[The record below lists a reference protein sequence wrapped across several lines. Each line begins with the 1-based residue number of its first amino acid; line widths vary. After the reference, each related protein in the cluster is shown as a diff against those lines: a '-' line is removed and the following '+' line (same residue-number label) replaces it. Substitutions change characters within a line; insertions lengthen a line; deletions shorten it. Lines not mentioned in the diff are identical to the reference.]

1 METATP
7 YSAQHLKFYFF
18 DTGVFNALR
27 LSGQLDRPEE
37 KGGQALEGLVAQHL
51 RAWIDY
57 RHPAAN
63 LYYWRTSAGTEVDFV
78 VYGKDLF
85 WAIEVKNA
93 AHVQPRDLKALRTF
107 GEDYPEAKRFLL
119 YRGRE
124 KLLRDGTTIQPW
136 QEFLLGLA

>member
-1 METATP
+1 MLYA
-7 YSAQHLKFYFF
+7 
-18 DTGVFNALR
+18 
-27 LSGQLDRPEE
+27 RP
-37 KGGQALEGLVAQHL
+37 GQALEGLVAQHL

-57 RHPAAN
+57 RYPAAN

-93 AHVQPRDLKALRTF
+93 ARVQSRDLKVLRTF
-107 GEDYPEAKRFLL
+107 HEDYPEAKRFFL

-124 KLLRDGTTIQPW
+124 KLLRDGITIQPS
-136 QEFLLGLA
+136 QDFLLGLA